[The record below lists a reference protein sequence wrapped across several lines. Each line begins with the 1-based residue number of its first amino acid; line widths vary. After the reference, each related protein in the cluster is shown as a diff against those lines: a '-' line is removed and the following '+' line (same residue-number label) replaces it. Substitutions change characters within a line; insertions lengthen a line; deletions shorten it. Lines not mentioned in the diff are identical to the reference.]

1 MMRQVFGAA
10 FIAAVIIV
18 PLSTSAQGVPEGIE
32 RDARVR

>member
-18 PLSTSAQGVPEGIE
+18 PLSASAQGVPEGIE